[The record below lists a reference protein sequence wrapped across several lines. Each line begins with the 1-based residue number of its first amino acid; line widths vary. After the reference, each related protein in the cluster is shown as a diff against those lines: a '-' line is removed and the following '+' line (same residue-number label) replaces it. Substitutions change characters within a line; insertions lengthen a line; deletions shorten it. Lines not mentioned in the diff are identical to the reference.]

1 MEAIVIILYLF
12 LCGYISQVSS
22 DSPRIK
28 LFIFILCLVF
38 TPFLTGVILFLLKKI
53 NKRKNIKIDFKYINK
68 ITNFKYTKNLKEFT
82 KNKQPLLILL
92 FMGVLLVGA
101 VGSVVVGKIQDV
113 QTSNQ
118 AKEYV
123 DSAQTLFDSSDFE
136 GAKEVIQEGLR
147 LKPDD
152 VELKSLLSK
161 VSNVI
166 VSGNFYTQGQDL
178 ISSEN
183 YFEAANIL
191 NKVTKDAPEL
201 KSKAEALKDEIKTKV
216 YSKILEDNN
225 KMLNSKEFDSAI
237 TNLDSFI
244 TIYGPSQETTDKRK
258 EYLNLETEQSK
269 QALSALNGKY
279 DEFSDVTWYRS
290 SSSPVYRNRNGFYIY
305 FGIDGNNRKMPLRL
319 VVQYASSEWLFID
332 SAKVNVDGTNYSI
345 YGTWERDNDS
355 DIWEWI
361 DEPLDNVELIQ
372 KIINSESAKIRF
384 DGQQY
389 YDTREIS
396 STQKRALKEVLLA
409 HAG

>member
-1 MEAIVIILYLF
+1 M
-12 LCGYISQVSS
+12 
-22 DSPRIK
+22 
-28 LFIFILCLVF
+28 
-38 TPFLTGVILFLLKKI
+38 KK
-53 NKRKNIKIDFKYINK
+53 NKKGKKTQFNFDFAKDFKK
-68 ITNFKYTKNLKEFT
+68 LS
-82 KNKQPLLILL
+82 KNKQPLLIII
-92 FMGVLLVGA
+92 FMGLLLVGA
-101 VGSVVVGKIQDV
+101 IGSVIVDKIQSIQINGQKTEFV
-113 QTSNQ
+113 N
-118 AKEYV
+118 
-123 DSAQTLFDSSDFE
+123 SAQKLFDSSDFE
-136 GAKEVIQEGLR
+136 GAKEVIQEGLK

-152 VELKSLLSK
+152 VELKSFLSK

-166 VSGNFYTQGQDL
+166 VSTNFYRQGQDL

-201 KSKAEALKDEIKTKV
+201 KSKAEALKNEIRTKV
-216 YSKILEDNN
+216 YSKILDDNN

-244 TIYGPSQETTDKRK
+244 TIYGPSQETTDKRQ

-290 SSSPVYRNRNGFYIY
+290 SSSPTYRNVNGFYIY
-305 FGIDGNNRKMPLRL
+305 FGIDSNNKTLPLRL
-319 VVQYASSEWLFID
+319 VVQYASSEWLFIE
-332 SAKVNVDGTNYSI
+332 SATVNVDGANYSI
-345 YGTWERDNDS
+345 YGTWERDNNS

-372 KIINSESAKIRF
+372 KIINSQSAKIRF

-396 STQKRALKEVLLA
+396 SAQKRALKEVLLA

>member
-1 MEAIVIILYLF
+1 LF
-12 LCGYISQVSS
+12 V
-22 DSPRIK
+22 
-28 LFIFILCLVF
+28 FILSIIF
-38 TPFLTGVILFLLKKI
+38 TPFLTGLIFYLMKK
-53 NKRKNIKIDFKYINK
+53 NKKGKKTQFNFDFAKDFKK
-68 ITNFKYTKNLKEFT
+68 LS
-82 KNKQPLLILL
+82 KNKQPLLIII
-92 FMGVLLVGA
+92 FMGLLLVGA
-101 VGSVVVGKIQDV
+101 IGSVIVDKIQSIQINGQKTEFV
-113 QTSNQ
+113 N
-118 AKEYV
+118 
-123 DSAQTLFDSSDFE
+123 SAQKLFDSSDFE
-136 GAKEVIQEGLR
+136 GAKEVIQEGLK

-152 VELKSLLSK
+152 VELKSFLSK

-166 VSGNFYTQGQDL
+166 VSTNFYRQGQDL

-201 KSKAEALKDEIKTKV
+201 KSKAEALKNEIRTKV
-216 YSKILEDNN
+216 YSKILDDNN

-244 TIYGPSQETTDKRK
+244 TIYGPSQETTDKRQ

-290 SSSPVYRNRNGFYIY
+290 SSSPTYRNVNGFYIY
-305 FGIDGNNRKMPLRL
+305 FGIDSNNKTLPLRL
-319 VVQYASSEWLFID
+319 VVQYASSEWLFIE
-332 SAKVNVDGTNYSI
+332 SATVNVDGANYSI
-345 YGTWERDNDS
+345 YGTWERDNNS

-372 KIINSESAKIRF
+372 KIINSQSAKIRF

-396 STQKRALKEVLLA
+396 SAQKRALKEVLLA

>member
-1 MEAIVIILYLF
+1 MEAILIIIYVF
-12 LCGYISQVSS
+12 LCGYVAKISSNK
-22 DSPRIK
+22 DSNK
-28 LFIFILCLVF
+28 LFVFILSIIF
-38 TPFLTGVILFLLKKI
+38 TPFLTGLIFYLMKK
-53 NKRKNIKIDFKYINK
+53 NKKGKKTQFNFDFAKDFKK
-68 ITNFKYTKNLKEFT
+68 LS
-82 KNKQPLLILL
+82 KNKQPLLIII
-92 FMGVLLVGA
+92 FMGLLLVGA
-101 VGSVVVGKIQDV
+101 IGSVIVDKIQSIQINGQKTEFV
-113 QTSNQ
+113 N
-118 AKEYV
+118 
-123 DSAQTLFDSSDFE
+123 SAQKLFDSSDFE
-136 GAKEVIQEGLR
+136 GAKEVIQEGLK

-152 VELKSLLSK
+152 VELKSFLSK

-166 VSGNFYTQGQDL
+166 VSTNFYRQGQDL

-201 KSKAEALKDEIKTKV
+201 KSKAEALKNEIRTKV
-216 YSKILEDNN
+216 YSKILDDNN

-244 TIYGPSQETTDKRK
+244 TIYGPSQETTDKRQ

-290 SSSPVYRNRNGFYIY
+290 SSSPTYRNVNGFYIY
-305 FGIDGNNRKMPLRL
+305 FGIDSNNKTLPLRL
-319 VVQYASSEWLFID
+319 VVQYASSEWLFIE
-332 SAKVNVDGTNYSI
+332 SATVNVDGANYSI
-345 YGTWERDNDS
+345 YGTWERDNNS

-372 KIINSESAKIRF
+372 KIINSQSAKIRF

-396 STQKRALKEVLLA
+396 SAQKRALKEVLLA

>member
-1 MEAIVIILYLF
+1 MEAILIIIYVF
-12 LCGYISQVSS
+12 LCGYIAKISS
-22 DSPRIK
+22 NKDSNK
-28 LFIFILCLVF
+28 LFVFVLSIVF
-38 TPFLTGVILFLLKKI
+38 TPFLTGLVFFLMKK
-53 NKRKNIKIDFKYINK
+53 NKKSKKTQFNFDFAKDFKK
-68 ITNFKYTKNLKEFT
+68 LS
-82 KNKQPLLILL
+82 KNKQPLLIII

-101 VGSVVVGKIQDV
+101 IGSVIVDKIQSIQINSQKTEFV
-113 QTSNQ
+113 N
-118 AKEYV
+118 
-123 DSAQTLFDSSDFE
+123 SAQKLFDSADFE

-147 LKPDD
+147 VKPDD

-166 VSGNFYTQGQDL
+166 VSSNFYTQGQDL

-269 QALSALNGKY
+269 KALSALNGKY

-290 SSSPVYRNRNGFYIY
+290 SSSPTYRNVNGFYIY

>member
-1 MEAIVIILYLF
+1 MEAILIIIYVF
-12 LCGYISQVSS
+12 LCGYIAKISS
-22 DSPRIK
+22 NKDSNK
-28 LFIFILCLVF
+28 LFVFVLSIIF
-38 TPFLTGVILFLLKKI
+38 TPFLTGLVFFLMKK
-53 NKRKNIKIDFKYINK
+53 NKKGKKTQFNFDFAKDFKK
-68 ITNFKYTKNLKEFT
+68 LS
-82 KNKQPLLILL
+82 KNKQPLLIII

-101 VGSVVVGKIQDV
+101 IGSVIVDKIQSIQINSQKTEFV
-113 QTSNQ
+113 N
-118 AKEYV
+118 
-123 DSAQTLFDSSDFE
+123 SAQKLFDSADFE

-147 LKPDD
+147 VKPDD
-152 VELKSLLSK
+152 VELKSFLSK

-166 VSGNFYTQGQDL
+166 VSTNFYSQGQDL

-191 NKVTKDAPEL
+191 NKVTKDAPDL

-225 KMLNSKEFDSAI
+225 KMLNSKEFDSAVS
-237 TNLDSFI
+237 NLDSFI
-244 TIYGPSQETTDKRK
+244 AIYGPSQETTDIRK
-258 EYLNLETEQSK
+258 EYLDLETEQSK
-269 QALSALNGKY
+269 RALSALNGKY

-290 SSSPVYRNRNGFYIY
+290 SSSPTYRNVNGFYIY
-305 FGIDGNNRKMPLRL
+305 FGIDSNDRTLPLRL
-319 VVQYASSEWLFID
+319 VVQYASSEWLFIE
-332 SAKVNVDGTNYSI
+332 SAKVNVDGANYSI
-345 YGTWERDNDS
+345 YGTWERDNNS

-372 KIINSESAKIRF
+372 KIINSKSAKIRF